1 MVTGFIYKIKIKGK
15 TVDVYS
21 CDPEYAEKMSE
32 QGHIVNSCRYK
43 TI

>member
-15 TVDVYS
+15 SVDIYS
-21 CDPEYAEKMSE
+21 TDPEYAEKMSKE
-32 QGHIVNSCRYK
+32 GNIVNSCRYK